1 MNPEFEP
8 STLWRISAFDRLREQ
23 AAQGELRGLER
34 QTVLSTTLQ
43 AELTALERKQEAG
56 DALEVIAAC
65 VRLQEPA
72 LVYLAF
78 QDLVW
83 PVTLFP
89 AQMLYH
95 SPRTLLEASEAGL
108 ATLATLGVEPAGV
121 RPPGHPMRER
131 IASDATYR
139 PLAPALWR
147 LALHG
152 PRSRLLS
159 EIAGT
164 AAYRVLRH
172 PRVDDLPLPGA
183 LGPAA
188 DRQRREAASLRGL
201 ADWPGMSVERGARF
215 LNALYLSSNL
225 MVTRSHPAARPEP
238 AQSLFGRK
246 PR

>member
-1 MNPEFEP
+1 MTPEFEP

-23 AAQGELRGLER
+23 AATGELRGMER

-43 AELTALERKQEAG
+43 AELTALERQQQAS
-56 DALEVIAAC
+56 DALEVLAAC

-72 LVYLAF
+72 LVYLRF

-89 AQMLYH
+89 AQTLYH
-95 SPRTLLEASEAGL
+95 SPRTLLEATEEGL
-108 ATLATLGVEPAGV
+108 ATVSALSVEPAGV

-131 IASDATYR
+131 VASDATYR
-139 PLAPALWR
+139 PLVPALWR
-147 LALHG
+147 LALYG
-152 PRSRLLS
+152 PRGRLLS
-159 EIAGT
+159 EIGGT
-164 AAYRVLRH
+164 AAYRVLRS
-172 PRVDDLPLPGA
+172 PRMDDLPLPGA

-188 DRQRREAASLRGL
+188 ERLRREAGSLRSI
-201 ADWPGMSVERGARF
+201 ADWPGMSVERGARL

-225 MVTRSHPAARPEP
+225 MVTRSHPAARAEP
-238 AQSLFGRK
+238 ASTLFGRR

>member
-1 MNPEFEP
+1 MTPDFEP

-23 AAQGELRGLER
+23 AAAAELPGLER
-34 QTVLSTTLQ
+34 QTVISTTLQ
-43 AELTALERKQEAG
+43 AELTALERQELAS
-56 DALEVIAAC
+56 DALEVFAAC
-65 VRLQEPA
+65 LRLQEPA
-72 LVYLAF
+72 LVYLRF

-89 AQMLYH
+89 AQALYH

-108 ATLATLGVEPAGV
+108 ATVSTIGVEPAGV

-139 PLAPALWR
+139 PLVPALWR

-152 PRSRLLS
+152 PRGRLLT
-159 EIAGT
+159 EIGGT
-164 AAYRVLRH
+164 AAYRVLRS
-172 PRVDDLPLPGA
+172 PRLDDLPLPGA
-183 LGPAA
+183 VGPAA
-188 DRQRREAASLRGL
+188 ERLRREAASLR
-201 ADWPGMSVERGARF
+201 AIAEWPGMSVERGARL

-225 MVTRSHPAARPEP
+225 MVTRSHPAARAEP
-238 AQSLFGRK
+238 AATQLGRR

>member
-1 MNPEFEP
+1 MNPDFEP

-23 AAQGELRGLER
+23 ALQGELRGLER

-43 AELTALERKQEAG
+43 SELTALERKQEAG

-108 ATLATLGVEPAGV
+108 ATLATLSVEPAGV

-131 IASDATYR
+131 IASDASYR
-139 PLAPALWR
+139 PLAPVLWR

-188 DRQRREAASLRGL
+188 DRLRREAASLRGVG
-201 ADWPGMSVERGARF
+201 DWPGMSVERGARL
-215 LNALYLSSNL
+215 LNALYLTANL